1 VGGWSLYFIVADR
14 DFGKMLGSLGTS
26 VNLLEQG
33 SKSMLA
39 QGVSSEAFRNESDRK
54 ELDADVLDAWTWR
67 REQSEGL
74 GPR

>member
-1 VGGWSLYFIVADR
+1 
-14 DFGKMLGSLGTS
+14 MLGSLGTS

-74 GPR
+74 GQGNDVYCTR